1 MGLVASLG
9 LDISIFCDLLYSIP
23 LLSVILGL
31 YFVGLALSW
40 PQVWN
45 PGPANAAGMADMPDD
60 GRSGRGRCCR
70 SAAHKTSGEG
80 RI

>member
-1 MGLVASLG
+1 MLANFG
-9 LDISIFCDLLYSIP
+9 LDIGILCDFLYSIL

-31 YFVGLALSW
+31 YFLGLTLYR

-45 PGPANAAGMADMPDD
+45 PGLANAVGMADMPDD

-70 SAAHKTSGEG
+70 SASPCSA
-80 RI
+80 